1 MSTSSTTTPFACRG
15 RSEPESPRSSRNDMR
30 STNGS
35 PPARCGSSASRIP
48 FTGWSLGSSS
58 RSLAVMCR
66 SSATTTRGRSRDSS
80 RSLLLRLL
88 FFAAGVIG
96 FLLRGLLR
104 FLLLDH
110 RRPDAP
116 RGLKPFA
123 LRDVGDALDLD
134 LHAEEEIGPDR
145 RSSRSRFRG
154 EEFRVDFVHPAEVL
168 EILEIHGR
176 REDVVE
182 ARARSFHDLPEVLQ
196 CLPGLEPDVT
206 LEHFAIRAQ
215 RPLPRDED
223 EVAELHAPG
232 KGQSNRREIGLDRF
246 FVHGPPVP
254 PSPVMRVD
262 DPIPCARVYGRG
274 GAAFLASTFRSG
286 LAGCVLI
293 AKARLAP
300 SRSRSLRFVSG
311 PPSEE

>member
-15 RSEPESPRSSRNDMR
+15 RGAPESPLSSRNDMR

-66 SSATTTRGRSRDSS
+66 SSATTTLGRSRDSS

-88 FFAAGVIG
+88 FFATGVIG

-123 LRDVGDALDLD
+123 FRDVGDPLDLD
-134 LHAEEEIGPDR
+134 LHAEEQIRADR
-145 RSSRSRFRG
+145 RPSRSGFCG
-154 EEFRVDFVHPAEVL
+154 EGFRVHFVHPAKVLEVL
-168 EILEIHGR
+168 QIHGR
-176 REDVVE
+176 REDVIK
-182 ARARSFHDLPEVLQ
+182 ARARGFDDLSKVFQGLPSLEPEVTV
-196 CLPGLEPDVT
+196 DD
-206 LEHFAIRAQ
+206 FAIGAQ
-215 RPLPRDED
+215 GSLPRDED
-223 EVAELHAPG
+223 EVPELHAPG
-232 KGQSNRREIGLDRF
+232 ER
-246 FVHGPPVP
+246 
-254 PSPVMRVD
+254 
-262 DPIPCARVYGRG
+262 
-274 GAAFLASTFRSG
+274 
-286 LAGCVLI
+286 
-293 AKARLAP
+293 
-300 SRSRSLRFVSG
+300 
-311 PPSEE
+311 

>member
-66 SSATTTRGRSRDSS
+66 SSATTTLGRSRDSS

-110 RRPDAP
+110 RRPHGP

-123 LRDVGDALDLD
+123 FRDVGDPLDLD
-134 LHAEEEIGPDR
+134 LHAEEQIRADR
-145 RSSRSRFRG
+145 RPSRSGFCG
-154 EEFRVDFVHPAEVL
+154 EGFRVHFVHPAKVP
-168 EILEIHGR
+168 R
-176 REDVVE
+176 SFRYTVVE
-182 ARARSFHDLPEVLQ
+182 RTWSRPE
-196 CLPGLEPDVT
+196 P
-206 LEHFAIRAQ
+206 A
-215 RPLPRDED
+215 
-223 EVAELHAPG
+223 
-232 KGQSNRREIGLDRF
+232 
-246 FVHGPPVP
+246 
-254 PSPVMRVD
+254 
-262 DPIPCARVYGRG
+262 
-274 GAAFLASTFRSG
+274 ASTTFRKFSSVFRVWNRMSPSMTLPSAPRG
-286 LAGCVLI
+286 PCPATKTRSPNFTPQEHGSPIAGRSVWI
-293 AKARLAP
+293 ASLCMIRRYLRL
-300 SRSRSLRFVSG
+300 L
-311 PPSEE
+311 

>member
-1 MSTSSTTTPFACRG
+1 
-15 RSEPESPRSSRNDMR
+15 MR
-30 STNGS
+30 WTNGS
-35 PPARCGSSASRIP
+35 PRARCGSSDSRIP
-48 FTGWSLGSSS
+48 FTGWSLGLSS

-66 SSATTTRGRSRDSS
+66 SSATTILGRSRASS
-80 RSLLLRLL
+80 RGLPLRLL
-88 FFAAGVIG
+88 FLAASVVG

-104 FLLLDH
+104 FLLLGH

-116 RGLKPFA
+116 PGLKPFA
-123 LRDVGDALDLD
+123 FWDVGDALDFD
-134 LHAEEEIGPDR
+134 LHAEEEVGPDR
-145 RSSRSRFRG
+145 RPSGSRFLG

-168 EILEIHGR
+168 EVLQIHGR

-182 ARARSFHDLPEVLQ
+182 ARARGFDDLPEVLQ
-196 CLPGLEPDVT
+196 CLPGLETDVT

-232 KGQSNRREIGLDRF
+232 ERQSNRREIGLDRF

-274 GAAFLASTFRSG
+274 GTAFLASTFRSR

-293 AKARLAP
+293 ARAKLAP

>member
-66 SSATTTRGRSRDSS
+66 SSATTTLGRSRDSS

-123 LRDVGDALDLD
+123 FRNVGDALDLD
-134 LHAEEEIGPDR
+134 LHAEEQIRTDR
-145 RSSRSRFRG
+145 RPSRSGFCG
-154 EEFRVDFVHPAEVL
+154 EGFRVHFVHPAKVLEVL
-168 EILEIHGR
+168 QIHGR
-176 REDVVE
+176 RGGITGE
-182 ARARSFHDLPEVLQ
+182 AGPLSSARRSDCALWIASSSRGPNLPPPVRGASASSRGRLRRSSSRARR
-196 CLPGLEPDVT
+196 T
-206 LEHFAIRAQ
+206 
-215 RPLPRDED
+215 
-223 EVAELHAPG
+223 
-232 KGQSNRREIGLDRF
+232 
-246 FVHGPPVP
+246 
-254 PSPVMRVD
+254 
-262 DPIPCARVYGRG
+262 
-274 GAAFLASTFRSG
+274 
-286 LAGCVLI
+286 
-293 AKARLAP
+293 
-300 SRSRSLRFVSG
+300 SG
-311 PPSEE
+311 PPGGTG